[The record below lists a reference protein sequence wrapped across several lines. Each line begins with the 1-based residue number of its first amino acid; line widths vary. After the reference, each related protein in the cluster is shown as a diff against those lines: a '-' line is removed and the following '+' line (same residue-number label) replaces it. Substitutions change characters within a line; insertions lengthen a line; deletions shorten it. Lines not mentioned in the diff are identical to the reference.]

1 MKNKLILLTA
11 MILIASAVIAQ
22 KKYSLDEAN
31 SKLTI
36 EGTSSVHD
44 WSMNSTIFSGTVLFE
59 TEENIPTSILDI
71 KFSSKADKILSDN
84 SIMDSK
90 THKAL
95 KAETH
100 PDITFIFK
108 SVKSYKKLKDAFS
121 GEITGILSIAG
132 KSKNI
137 TLSFSGKVHPS
148 GAVNVKGV
156 VPLKMTDFGVNPPT
170 AMLGALKTGDDIK
183 INYDFQFINQ

>member
-1 MKNKLILLTA
+1 MKIKLFLLTA
-11 MILIASAVIAQ
+11 TILMGFAVNAQ

-31 SKLTI
+31 SKLTV

-59 TEENIPTSILDI
+59 TEENIPTGILDI
-71 KFSSKADKILSDN
+71 KFSSKANKILSDN

-100 PDITFIFK
+100 PDITFVFK
-108 SVKSYKKLKDAFS
+108 SVKTYKNLKDTFS

-137 TLSFSGKVHPS
+137 TLPFSGKVQPS
-148 GAVNVKGV
+148 GVVNVKGIV
-156 VPLKMTDFGVNPPT
+156 QLKMTDFGVNPPT

-183 INYDFQFINQ
+183 INYDFQFLKQ